1 MLNEVVSYIEQCE
14 TVRSS
19 ASKSSINQPS
29 QRAAWSS
36 FSSPLFKEAR
46 LPLHSPLA
54 AIQAITDLSLSLI
67 HPVRLQYEVLP
78 QGSSEKP
85 TIFPPPQKRVY
96 DNTFP
101 PEPIIFIAGIFRVIF
116 AGTVHGG
123 TLITQAYYYLS

>member
-36 FSSPLFKEAR
+36 FSSPLLEEAR

-54 AIQAITDLSLSLI
+54 AIQAITDLSLSLS
-67 HPVRLQYEVLP
+67 HPPPPLAIRGPSARFIRKAYDISS
-78 QGSSEKP
+78 SSE
-85 TIFPPPQKRVY
+85 
-96 DNTFP
+96 
-101 PEPIIFIAGIFRVIF
+101 EGI
-116 AGTVHGG
+116 
-123 TLITQAYYYLS
+123 